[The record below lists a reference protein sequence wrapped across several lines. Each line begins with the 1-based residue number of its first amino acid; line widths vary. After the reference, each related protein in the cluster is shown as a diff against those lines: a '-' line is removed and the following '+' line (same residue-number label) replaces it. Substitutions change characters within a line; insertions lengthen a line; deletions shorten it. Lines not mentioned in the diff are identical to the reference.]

1 MQGVEI
7 GLAIAS
13 ALAQSGSSMALRDL
27 AQAVHMPPSKVH
39 RYLVSLCR
47 AGLVVQDGRNG
58 LYDLGTGAV
67 QLGLAALRRLD
78 EFRLADET
86 LEHLFSELGVTVG
99 LSVWGD
105 HGPTIIRRKEG
116 VHHLPVSTRI
126 GSSVSVIGTTS
137 GRIFAA
143 FLPRSQVV
151 GFIDAEFAAG
161 LPCLENGK
169 PLTRARFEQLL
180 KGLRERWVALSH
192 GESGLGVDTASA
204 PVFDLEGR
212 ILVVITLLAARG
224 TIVGERSAPVLAL
237 QRAAAELSERLGYH
251 VALQRAEGA

>member
-1 MQGVEI
+1 
-7 GLAIAS
+7 
-13 ALAQSGSSMALRDL
+13 MALRDL
-27 AQAVHMPPSKVH
+27 SQAVHMPASKVH

-47 AGLVVQDGRNG
+47 AGLVAQDGRNG
-58 LYDLGTGAV
+58 LYDLGAGAV
-67 QLGLAALRRLD
+67 QLGLAALRRMD

-86 LEHLFSELGVTVG
+86 MENLFTELGVTVG

-105 HGPTIIRRKEG
+105 HGPTIIRRREG

-151 GFIDAEFAAG
+151 GLIDAEFEADR
-161 LPCLENGK
+161 PCLENGK
-169 PLTRARFEQLL
+169 PLTRARFDQLL
-180 KGLRERWVALSH
+180 KGLRDRMVAISH

-224 TIVGERSAPVLAL
+224 TIVGERSVPVLAL

-251 VALQRAEGA
+251 AVAPRAGRA